1 MKKWLS
7 SMGQCLSGAWR
18 RATVR
23 RRVWWAT
30 PVLWWALSIGLL
42 IVQRDVAVVLQ
53 GLSVGASDA
62 AVAAGFQHVYDATLY
77 LTLALAAVCMSGF
90 FLLGVP
96 PEGHPPLWGRKSLRV
111 LALLGVMAGLV
122 LAQGAWRCLVP
133 PPPYTGGMVEGV
145 RFFIGI
151 QTSLIQATMMVWSV
165 VGLTVFLAGPADWVR
180 CLRASAV
187 KAAPKAEAA
196 PIASKKNHRK
206 SRPS

>member
-96 PEGHPPLWGRKSLRV
+96 PDLDVKPR
-111 LALLGVMAGLV
+111 VMA
-122 LAQGAWRCLVP
+122 
-133 PPPYTGGMVEGV
+133 
-145 RFFIGI
+145 
-151 QTSLIQATMMVWSV
+151 
-165 VGLTVFLAGPADWVR
+165 
-180 CLRASAV
+180 
-187 KAAPKAEAA
+187 KAMPDAPE
-196 PIASKKNHRK
+196 SF
-206 SRPS
+206 